1 MRKILIFS
9 LAAVALVG
17 TPEFLAPLQAVEMN
31 AQTYSSAEKRFV
43 CSFWESMT
51 EKLKNMN
58 RNLSGASVKVKM
70 EAFEAWINEGN
81 LRILSSNCPADFRQA
96 WQTYSSTLFRC
107 IKIGEKMMRTGSLS
121 AEERRLMQENDK
133 ASNALME
140 IYQRA
145 KRN

>member
-1 MRKILIFS
+1 MRKILMSS

-17 TPEFLAPLQAVEMN
+17 TPVFLAPLQAVEMN
-31 AQTYSSAEKRFV
+31 AQTYSFAEKRFV

-81 LRILSSNCPADFRQA
+81 LRILSSNCPADLRQA